1 MHMELDR
8 LNREVDVKF
17 TRQDAVEMQKVI
29 LNSNGSVR
37 LLTVGGLNIVFMRQG
52 AEICHDSLSLSAP
65 IDVSGG
71 GGYSS

>member
-29 LNSNGSVR
+29 
-37 LLTVGGLNIVFMRQG
+37 F
-52 AEICHDSLSLSAP
+52 E
-65 IDVSGG
+65 
-71 GGYSS
+71 